1 VSSPRDGSPH
11 AYERLSASLLAQHP
25 RWSAADTAREQKLPE
40 RVIQFGEGN
49 FLRGFVDWMLEHMN
63 RQGLFQGRAVLVQ
76 PIRQGL
82 CQKLNEQDGLYT
94 VLLRGTRGE
103 AMTEA
108 CELVTSV
115 SRCVDAYAD
124 FAGLLR
130 CAEQP
135 ELRFVVSNP
144 TEAGITT
151 DAEDRLDARP
161 SASFPGKLT
170 QFLYARYRHFAGDPA
185 RGMILLPCE
194 LIERNGDALLHA
206 VLELSARWQLPEE
219 FASWLRQS
227 CVFANTLVDRII
239 TGYPQDEAEALAQ
252 RLGYQDD
259 LIVAGELFH
268 AWVIESP
275 RSLEEELPLARAG
288 LNVIWTHDLR
298 PYRERKVR
306 ILNGAHTVI
315 ALAVFL
321 AGKDTVR
328 ESMLDP
334 AFRAYVEGAIYEEIL
349 ATLSLPAEE
358 LSSFAASVL
367 ERFESPFI
375 RHRLLSISLNSVSK
389 YKARVLGTVLDN
401 QRKLG
406 RSSPRLAFALAALIA
421 FYRGDQLENGA
432 LTGSRGGQPYEIR
445 DDLSVLEFFAGAW
458 LVAAANGSTRQ
469 ACGELVSS
477 LLARHDFWGHEVRE
491 LVPEFGSA
499 VSEHLHAICS
509 LGVRPALDRLLQ
521 AGPAYIGA

>member
-1 VSSPRDGSPH
+1 MSSPRASSPH
-11 AYERLSASLLAQHP
+11 TYERLSASLLAKHP
-25 RWSAADTAREQKLPE
+25 RWSAARAAREQNLPE

-49 FLRGFVDWMLEHMN
+49 FLRGFVDWMLERMN
-63 RQGLFQGRAVLVQ
+63 QQGLFQGRAVLVQ
-76 PIRQGL
+76 PISQGL
-82 CQKLNEQDGLYT
+82 CQKINEQDGLYT

-124 FAGLLR
+124 FESFLG
-130 CAEQP
+130 CAKQP
-135 ELRFVVSNP
+135 ELRFVVSNT
-144 TEAGITT
+144 TEAGIRT

-161 SASFPGKLT
+161 SPSFPGKLT
-170 QFLYARYRHFAGDPA
+170 QFLHARYRHFAGDPA

-194 LIERNGDALLHA
+194 LIERNGDALARA
-206 VLELSARWQLPEE
+206 VHELSARWQLPDA
-219 FASWLRQS
+219 FLSWLRQS
-227 CVFANTLVDRII
+227 CVFTNTLVDRII
-239 TGYPQDEAEALAQ
+239 TGYPKDEVEQLAE
-252 RLGYQDD
+252 RLGYQDE
-259 LIVAGELFH
+259 LSVAGEFFH

-275 RSLEEELPLARAG
+275 RPLEDELPLAAAG
-288 LNVIWTHDLR
+288 LNVIWTQDMS

-315 ALAVFL
+315 SLAVFL

-328 ESMLDP
+328 ECMLDP
-334 AFRAYVEGAIYEEIL
+334 QFRTYLEGAIYEEIL
-349 ATLSLPAEE
+349 GTLSLPAEE
-358 LSSFAASVL
+358 LASFAAAVL

-389 YKARVLGTVLDN
+389 YKARVLGSVLDN
-401 QRKLG
+401 QRKFG

-432 LTGSRGGQPYEIR
+432 LRGSRGGEPYEIR
-445 DDLSVLEFFAGAW
+445 DDLAVLEFFANAW
-458 LVAAANGSTRQ
+458 PAAAASGATRQ
-469 ACGELVSS
+469 ACAELVSC
-477 LLARHDFWGHEVRE
+477 LLARQDFWGREATE
-491 LVPEFGSA
+491 LVPEFGAA
-499 VSEHLHAICS
+499 VSDHLHAICS

-521 AGPAYIGA
+521 AMPA